1 MLDEG
6 RKRLHEGGGE
16 GGRTVKNTLKGVGTE
31 KKENKQR
38 FQKWGKK
45 KGGRNPLTNYA
56 TFEQT
61 S

>member
-38 FQKWGKK
+38 F
-45 KGGRNPLTNYA
+45 
-56 TFEQT
+56 
-61 S
+61 